1 MSTVRRITLGT
12 AQLTL
17 SNVFVRLLS
26 LVSMPI
32 LTRLLTPGAYGAAA
46 MAMTLT
52 AFISAAAL
60 GGADIS
66 YIRAYH
72 AKQTAPAGAVEA
84 FTWRYSMASAILAA
98 IAAEV
103 FWGPVSNIFS
113 LPSYAGWLVSACI
126 VLSVAMVM
134 ATARARLQSRNG
146 ALSIATACAGIGS
159 MAATIALAYAGWRNE
174 LPLLVAL
181 AAGYLIPVLILGVP
195 PLRVLLKPSGLSP
208 TVRRHIFGIGIAA
221 VVSAPSYA
229 IMSSSDRW
237 FLAYY
242 QNAGTAGIY
251 SVAYG
256 VAIIGM
262 TVNAAGLYIWTPEAT
277 RLFEARLP
285 NSVRQLGNITEA
297 MIAVLAW
304 VWLAVAAAGGDII
317 RLFAAPA
324 FHEGAAVVPLIA
336 GSVFFH
342 GVGHLA
348 NTVYVLE
355 KRLHRYG
362 LVVGCRC
369 GRLSSSQRS
378 ADPSCRYAGSRGEP
392 ASRLRDYR
400 AWPVVQ
406 RKAHVRGTHKL
417 DARPARPVYSAG
429 RSLRHG
435 SSLVARAACQPAAK
449 IPRGFAD
456 RSDHRQLFRGRSI
469 LRAVLA
475 RTIVIPHTEPG
486 AQMEPAGNER
496 SSP

>member
-1 MSTVRRITLGT
+1 MSTVRRITFGT

-60 GGADIS
+60 GGADVS

-72 AKQTAPAGAVEA
+72 AKQTAPAAAVEA

-98 IAAEV
+98 IAVEV

-146 ALSIATACAGIGS
+146 TLSIATACAGMGS
-159 MAATIALAYAGWRNE
+159 VAASIALAYAGWRNE

-181 AAGYLIPVLILGVP
+181 AAGYLIPVFILGVP

-221 VVSAPSYA
+221 VVSAPAYA

-242 QNAGTAGIY
+242 QNADTAGIY

-285 NSVRQLGNITEA
+285 NSVQQLGNITEA

-336 GSVFFH
+336 GAVFFH

-355 KRLHRYG
+355 KRLHRS
-362 LVVGCRC
+362 VWWW
-369 GRLSSSQRS
+369 
-378 ADPSCRYAGSRGEP
+378 AAGAA
-392 ASRLRDYR
+392 ASLLLN
-400 AWPVVQ
+400 AV
-406 RKAHVRGTHKL
+406 L
-417 DARPARPVYSAG
+417 
-429 RSLRHG
+429 
-435 SSLVARAACQPAAK
+435 
-449 IPRGFAD
+449 IPRAGMLGAAASQLLAFAITALGLSFNA
-456 RSDHRQLFRGRSI
+456 RRMFAQHINWMRILLVLFTALAAAFAMVPAWSKEPLVSLLLKSLAILLSALIVASYFGPESI

-475 RTIVIPHTEPG
+475 RTKVIPHTEPA
-486 AQMEPAGNER
+486 AQMEPAGNEC